1 MPLGF
6 QDCDKLVYI
15 FRLLLLGKLSGNLMA
30 DCLVVENLD
39 LNKFLVLFKTWS
51 EHASGQIVFI
61 TPLYHSRKFL
71 TGDFSLSEIFF
82 WFLSLIALSGLTSAA
97 NLQLKTASSQYEI
110 IDILGSLQTT

>member
-1 MPLGF
+1 MPFGF
-6 QDCDKLVYI
+6 Q
-15 FRLLLLGKLSGNLMA
+15 
-30 DCLVVENLD
+30 VVENLD

-82 WFLSLIALSGLTSAA
+82 WFLSLIALSG
-97 NLQLKTASSQYEI
+97 QLLFNDQERRRDARYF
-110 IDILGSLQTT
+110 